1 MAVAEE
7 LVYRLQKG
15 KSALVTAFKGPPR
28 AATPPRKPVPLQGK
42 PRASESRRFH
52 GAFLA
57 CPSRVLGVV
66 LIKTNVLR
74 CIDVAAG
81 FFLPVCTWCFVLLF
95 CGLGF
100 GARFAVDLWERTGVR
115 VGKSREKIRFGFN
128 FLLLRAWC
136 GSRNLVTLE
145 PGDWR

>member
-81 FFLPVCTWCFVLLF
+81 FFFACLYLVFCVIVLWFRLWRKVRRRSLGTHWGA
-95 CGLGF
+95 CG
-100 GARFAVDLWERTGVR
+100 
-115 VGKSREKIRFGFN
+115 KISRK
-128 FLLLRAWC
+128 
-136 GSRNLVTLE
+136 
-145 PGDWR
+145 D